1 MGKWENRELW
11 GIWILGK
18 ATARDDGNDAKD
30 KGQCRIFKF
39 RGEIQLKVK
48 SKQNKR
54 KSVIDNISADN
65 EHFARGATDSV
76 TNWAT
81 ESDR

>member
-1 MGKWENRELW
+1 MFRR
-11 GIWILGK
+11 GIWILGE
-18 ATARDDGNDAKD
+18 ATVRDDGNAGKD

-39 RGEIQLKVK
+39 QREIQLKVK

-65 EHFARGATDSV
+65 EHFARGPRPTDSHEV
-76 TNWAT
+76 GYHQM
-81 ESDR
+81 